1 MTINYPAA
9 VREPQAE
16 WVHRLSLRLLLFA
29 SVLLVVGVGF
39 LLWDGWELS
48 LGDPGFDPGAQ
59 EPRALTVAERAL
71 KMTFTSQ
78 LGPQLLL
85 LAMLLL
91 CSALVVV
98 RRPWDT
104 SMHPPTRGMG
114 LQPEIIGVAAAG
126 SLLAFLHLMSAVLGM
141 TATGLYADL
150 GVMGALVTGVVTD
163 IATLCLAAILT
174 AHWWASAGLRSTTT
188 LLPLYTG
195 SIPETD
201 GPPATI
207 DGLQTGNRTP

>member
-16 WVHRLSLRLLLFA
+16 GFHRLTLRLLLFA
-29 SVLLVVGVGF
+29 PALLVAGVGF
-39 LLWDGWELS
+39 LLWDGWQLT
-48 LGDPGFDPGAQ
+48 LGDPGFDSGT
-59 EPRALTVAERAL
+59 EGPRALTVAERAL

-85 LAMLLL
+85 LAMMLLG
-91 CSALVVV
+91 SALVVV

-104 SMHPPTRGMG
+104 SQHPPTRGMG

-126 SLLAFLHLMSAVLGM
+126 SLLALLHLVSSVLGM

-150 GVMGALVTGVVTD
+150 GVMGPLVTGVATD
-163 IATLCLAAILT
+163 IATLCLAALLT
-174 AHWWASAGLRSTTT
+174 VQWWAS
-188 LLPLYTG
+188 TG
-195 SIPETD
+195 QPS
-201 GPPATI
+201 G
-207 DGLQTGNRTP
+207 TGAP